1 MKKNWKALAAIGAVV
16 IIVAVA
22 LVIITM
28 RPADRTAEPEPS
40 GDSNII
46 AGKFGF
52 PVSRLNIGEGG
63 TKKASDS
70 KTIIG
75 YDGTCD
81 SAAQAAANYAP
92 LIEDVNVTTWVQQKK
107 VLTEVSNPGPWFEK
121 VTFEGTLASEAKER
135 LPGAFDG
142 GWYTRSDVAA
152 GGMYRVASCE
162 EKKRAVVQVFL
173 GALGSNVKTAPS
185 AFFQTVTF
193 ELAWEGDWRITDAAI
208 VQVNQDFGGRVR
220 DGGPMSVGTN
230 MEAEATPVLRDELV
244 DAFFTDKSREGW
256 VEYANAKR

>member
-1 MKKNWKALAAIGAVV
+1 MKKNWKALVAIAAVV

-22 LVIITM
+22 VVIINM
-28 RPADRTAEPEPS
+28 RPAGQAAQPS
-40 GDSNII
+40 GDSSIV

-52 PVSRLNIGEGG
+52 PVSKINVGEGG
-63 TKKASDS
+63 TKKASDG
-70 KTIIG
+70 KTITG
-75 YDGTCD
+75 YNGTCD

-92 LIEDVNVTTWVQQKK
+92 LIKDVNVTTWPQQKK
-107 VLTEVSNPGPWFEK
+107 ALTEVSKPGPWFEK
-121 VTFEGTLASEAKER
+121 VTFEGTLASEAKDW

-142 GWYTRSDVAA
+142 GWYTRSDVEA

-162 EKKRAVVQVFL
+162 DKKRAVVQVFL

-193 ELAWEGDWRITDAAI
+193 ELGWDGDWKISDAS
-208 VQVNQDFGGRVR
+208 VVPVNQDFGGRVK

-230 MEAEATPVLRDELV
+230 MEGEATPVLRDELV
-244 DAFFTDKSREGW
+244 NAFFKDKSREGW